1 MNLTLTNSGFNIQL
15 EPLEQLFSFHI
26 GEQIQ
31 VSFEH
36 LQGARLE
43 RPESTWRELRSPGS
57 YVPGWIKAG
66 TYYTERGRE
75 FWYSIQGK
83 PCLCLDFT
91 EGYYKRIVVGSDQAE
106 QWHAQIQ
113 NAIRPSP

>member
-1 MNLTLTNSGFNIQL
+1 MNISLDNSGLRIQL
-15 EPLEQLFSFHI
+15 EPLERFLSVHLNQ
-26 GEQIQ
+26 QIQ

-36 LQGARLE
+36 LQSARLE

-57 YVPGWIKAG
+57 YIPGWIKAG

-75 FWYSIQGK
+75 FWYSLKDQ

-91 EGYYKRIVVGSDQAE
+91 EGYYKRIVIGSNQAE

-113 NAIRPSP
+113 SVTEPSA